1 LTEHYEQVRAAV
13 LARNGGVGPRWGQ
26 AVLLSRGIVAWMQA
40 MGPALGSLRPLAV
53 APAAAAEAL
62 PALVR
67 QDLIGL
73 MGEIVLNLARKNQ
86 TS

>member
-1 LTEHYEQVRAAV
+1 MTEHYEQVRAAV
-13 LARNGGVGPRWGQ
+13 LARNGVGPRWGQ

-40 MGPALGSLRPLAV
+40 MGPALGSLWPLAV

-73 MGEIVLNLARKNQ
+73 MGEIVLNLAQKNQ
-86 TS
+86 TP